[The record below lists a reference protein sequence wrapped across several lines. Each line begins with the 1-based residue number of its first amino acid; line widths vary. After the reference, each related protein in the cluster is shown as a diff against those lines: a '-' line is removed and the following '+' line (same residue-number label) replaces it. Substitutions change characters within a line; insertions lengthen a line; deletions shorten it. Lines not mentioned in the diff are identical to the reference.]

1 MRKLLTDAEF
11 KNIPDE
17 PSFSD
22 CKPDV
27 RPKTKRTEI
36 TNEIYDL
43 MSGLSPKPKGWITNK
58 THAKAEIRS
67 KDASWR
73 FSKLAGL
80 EFLEWLMDL
89 SDKEADRAMKEMYL
103 YASSQTD
110 KSSVFYKV
118 Y

>member
-1 MRKLLTDAEF
+1 MVF
-11 KNIPDE
+11 PSE
-17 PSFSD
+17 PNFND
-22 CKPDV
+22 CNPEKATQK
-27 RPKTKRTEI
+27 KTTEI
-36 TNEIYDL
+36 TNEIFNL
-43 MSGLSPKPKGWITNK
+43 MNALPTKPKGWNVK
-58 THAKAEIRS
+58 EAKGEIRG

-80 EFLEWLMDL
+80 RFLAWLISL
-89 SDKEADRAMKEMYL
+89 NGEADRAMKEMYL